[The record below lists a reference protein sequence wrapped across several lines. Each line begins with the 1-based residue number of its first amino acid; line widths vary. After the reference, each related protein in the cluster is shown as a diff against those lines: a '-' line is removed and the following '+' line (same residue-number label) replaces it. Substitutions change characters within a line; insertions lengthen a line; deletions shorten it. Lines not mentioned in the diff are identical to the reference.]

1 MQIITELASA
11 GELGA
16 LMQIENACF
25 PPTER
30 CTPAMMKARLQQFP
44 EWCLTARR
52 GGSIV
57 GFIHGMSIGQP
68 AVQDA
73 FYYIPTQHR
82 PGAPWQC
89 VLGLA
94 VAPAFRGKGAAHS
107 LMQAYAAKARKARK
121 QGIVLA
127 CRAEK
132 QAFYEHMGF
141 VCAGISQS
149 RYGGGVWLDMVQRF

>member
-1 MQIITELASA
+1 
-11 GELGA
+11 
-16 LMQIENACF
+16 MQIENACF

-73 FYYIPTQHR
+73 FYYIPALHR

-107 LMQAYAAKARKARK
+107 LMKAYAAKARKACK

-127 CRAEK
+127 SGQRNRRFMSTWALCALEFHK
-132 QAFYEHMGF
+132 ADTAGAFGWIWCSAF
-141 VCAGISQS
+141 SKSV
-149 RYGGGVWLDMVQRF
+149 